1 LAVRPPYGILEI
13 QAGCAGRDVIWR
25 GRATYMRLSGRRV
38 VVAGAGPGLG
48 AAVVARALGEGA
60 KVYAISRNRAAL
72 EKLAS
77 MGASV
82 GAFDLSTA
90 DGARAAS
97 EATERELGV
106 VDGLAVTAGGWT
118 PGRLEETSE
127 GDLEDMLSANL
138 RAHLWTV
145 KAFLKLMRPGSSI
158 VLTSSI
164 WGPFSR
170 SPGALAYTAS
180 KAAAAALVEVLA
192 AELIQRGIRVNGVA
206 PGSMSR
212 EAGAP
217 ALGAPSAPPEYV
229 ADVVVWLLTDEARW
243 VNGAL
248 IPVDGGRR
256 LAAP

>member
-1 LAVRPPYGILEI
+1 MYVQVTTTSTSTTATSTKTNH
-13 QAGCAGRDVIWR
+13 QAPRTTNSSVSLLL
-25 GRATYMRLSGRRV
+25 T
-38 VVAGAGPGLG
+38 VALAGPVLVTLIWSED
-48 AAVVARALGEGA
+48 AA
-60 KVYAISRNRAAL
+60 
-72 EKLAS
+72 
-77 MGASV
+77 
-82 GAFDLSTA
+82 
-90 DGARAAS
+90 
-97 EATERELGV
+97 RELGV
-106 VDGLAVTAGGWT
+106 VDGLAVIAGGWT

-192 AELIQRGIRVNGVA
+192 AELIQRGIRANGVA

-212 EAGAP
+212 GAGAP

-229 ADVVVWLLTDEARW
+229 ADAVVWLLTDEARW